1 MVNGKR
7 LVALCTSRIYDPQ
20 IYGFTKKLNE
30 ILQKDNCALLIF
42 AINSDIYWEED
53 VNPAETFVF
62 DLLPYEELDC
72 ILIMDEKIKSHMV
85 SRRIIDSASKSDVPV
100 VIVDGNYDGCI
111 LVNFDYEAG
120 FEAIARHVIEEH
132 HVKHP
137 LMMAGIKDNE
147 FSDRRI
153 AIFKKI
159 LPKTEFGS
167 TKKPCFLYESQ
178 NSDGEL

>member
-1 MVNGKR
+1 
-7 LVALCTSRIYDPQ
+7 
-20 IYGFTKKLNE
+20 
-30 ILQKDNCALLIF
+30 
-42 AINSDIYWEED
+42 
-53 VNPAETFVF
+53 
-62 DLLPYEELDC
+62 
-72 ILIMDEKIKSHMV
+72 
-85 SRRIIDSASKSDVPV
+85 
-100 VIVDGNYDGCI
+100 VDGNYDGCI

-159 LPKTEFGS
+159 LGRSCQGHSPVGAE
-167 TKKPCFLYESQ
+167 PA
-178 NSDGEL
+178 SDHHHPHR